1 MSSKPNFF
9 QRALNAVIEGRT
21 REAQRYVAQF
31 QRYHGADYGK
41 VKQR

>member
-1 MSSKPNFF
+1 MNNKPNFF

-21 REAQRYVAQF
+21 REANRYVAQF
-31 QRYHGADYGK
+31 QRDYGTDHSK